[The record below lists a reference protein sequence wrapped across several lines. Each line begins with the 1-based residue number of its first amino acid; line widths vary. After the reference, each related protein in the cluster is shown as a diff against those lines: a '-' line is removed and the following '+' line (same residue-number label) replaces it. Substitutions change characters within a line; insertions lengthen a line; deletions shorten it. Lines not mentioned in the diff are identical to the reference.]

1 MLSAALQSRFTTHPL
16 DTIKTHMM
24 IDRSGG
30 GAGSQSIWAVGRGIV
45 RSEGVRGLYSGVT
58 LAMVC
63 ASFCWHGVV
72 HALASIPSPMDRVGN
87 LSYWIAL
94 APIGN
99 NQVKSIR

>member
-1 MLSAALQSRFTTHPL
+1 
-16 DTIKTHMM
+16 MM

-63 ASFCWHGVV
+63 VCVSCGVCV
-72 HALASIPSPMDRVGN
+72 CVMWRV
-87 LSYWIAL
+87 A
-94 APIGN
+94 
-99 NQVKSIR
+99 